1 MKRKIL
7 YLVGI
12 ILFILILVFIS
23 IIYPV
28 MKNEDYNKKLFD
40 DVYNNINIKNIN
52 YVNKS
57 NNYYIVKNDKEIVV
71 MDLNYDKINSVNV
84 SDIYDSDLDIV
95 YRRGNIYYEEKV
107 NDKDKLI
114 YKYYNINNGE
124 FVFDITVGG
133 I

>member
-1 MKRKIL
+1 MR
-7 YLVGI
+7 
-12 ILFILILVFIS
+12 
-23 IIYPV
+23 
-28 MKNEDYNKKLFD
+28 NEGYNKKLFD
-40 DVYNNINIKNIN
+40 DVYNNSNIKNIN

-71 MDLNYDKINSVNV
+71 MDLNYDKINSVNI

>member
-28 MKNEDYNKKLFD
+28 MRNEDYNKKLFD
-40 DVYNNINIKNIN
+40 DVYSNSNIKNIN

-95 YRRGNIYYEEKV
+95 YRRGNIYYEEKI

>member
-1 MKRKIL
+1 MR
-7 YLVGI
+7 
-12 ILFILILVFIS
+12 
-23 IIYPV
+23 
-28 MKNEDYNKKLFD
+28 NEDYNKKLFD
-40 DVYNNINIKNIN
+40 DVYSNSNIKNIN

-57 NNYYIVKNDKEIVV
+57 NNYYIVKNDEEIVV

-95 YRRGNIYYEEKV
+95 YRRGNIYYEEKI

>member
-28 MKNEDYNKKLFD
+28 MRNGDYNKKLFD
-40 DVYNNINIKNIN
+40 DIYSNSNIKNIN

-95 YRRGNIYYEEKV
+95 YRRGNIYYEEKI

>member
-28 MKNEDYNKKLFD
+28 MRNEDYNKKLFD
-40 DVYNNINIKNIN
+40 DVYNNSNIKNIN

-71 MDLNYDKINSVNV
+71 MDLNYDKINSVNI

>member
-28 MKNEDYNKKLFD
+28 MRNEDYNKKLFD
-40 DVYNNINIKNIN
+40 DVYNNSNIKNIN

-84 SDIYDSDLDIV
+84 SDIHDSDLDIV

>member
-1 MKRKIL
+1 MR
-7 YLVGI
+7 
-12 ILFILILVFIS
+12 
-23 IIYPV
+23 
-28 MKNEDYNKKLFD
+28 NEDYNKKLFD
-40 DVYNNINIKNIN
+40 DVYNNSNIKNIN

-84 SDIYDSDLDIV
+84 SDIHDSDLDIV

>member
-1 MKRKIL
+1 
-7 YLVGI
+7 
-12 ILFILILVFIS
+12 
-23 IIYPV
+23 

-40 DVYNNINIKNIN
+40 DVYNNSNIKNIN

-95 YRRGNIYYEEKV
+95 YRRGNIYYEEKI

>member
-1 MKRKIL
+1 MRN
-7 YLVGI
+7 G
-12 ILFILILVFIS
+12 
-23 IIYPV
+23 
-28 MKNEDYNKKLFD
+28 DYNKKLFD
-40 DVYNNINIKNIN
+40 DIYSNSNIKNIN

>member
-28 MKNEDYNKKLFD
+28 MRNGDYNKKLFD
-40 DVYNNINIKNIN
+40 DVYSNSNIKNIN

-57 NNYYIVKNDKEIVV
+57 NNYYIVKNDEEIVV

-84 SDIYDSDLDIV
+84 SDIYDSNLDIV
-95 YRRGNIYYEEKV
+95 YRRGNIYYEEKI

>member
-12 ILFILILVFIS
+12 ILFILVLVFIS

-28 MKNEDYNKKLFD
+28 MRNEDYNKKLFD
-40 DVYNNINIKNIN
+40 DVYNNSNIKNIN

-71 MDLNYDKINSVNV
+71 MDLNYDKINSVNI

>member
-1 MKRKIL
+1 
-7 YLVGI
+7 
-12 ILFILILVFIS
+12 
-23 IIYPV
+23 
-28 MKNEDYNKKLFD
+28 
-40 DVYNNINIKNIN
+40 
-52 YVNKS
+52 
-57 NNYYIVKNDKEIVV
+57 

>member
-1 MKRKIL
+1 
-7 YLVGI
+7 
-12 ILFILILVFIS
+12 
-23 IIYPV
+23 
-28 MKNEDYNKKLFD
+28 
-40 DVYNNINIKNIN
+40 
-52 YVNKS
+52 
-57 NNYYIVKNDKEIVV
+57 

-84 SDIYDSDLDIV
+84 SDIHDSDLDIV

-124 FVFDITVGG
+124 FVFDITVGC

>member
-28 MKNEDYNKKLFD
+28 MRNEDYNKKLFD
-40 DVYNNINIKNIN
+40 DVYSNSNIKNIN

-71 MDLNYDKINSVNV
+71 MDLNYDKINSVNI

-95 YRRGNIYYEEKV
+95 YRRGNIYYEEKI